1 MHLVDGVLLVL
12 PLGFLAVEAVAEFGH
27 LFLQSGQTLLR
38 KFIRFLFQRGFLNLQ
53 LGDAV
58 VHLVQFGGH
67 RIQLGL
73 DHGAGFIHQVDSL
86 IGQETVGDIAVGQGG
101 CCNQRSVLNL
111 DAVEHFVPLFQATQD
126 GDGVLHRRLVDHNG
140 LKTTF
145 QRRVFLDVLAVLI
158 QRGSADAVQFAAGQH
173 RLQQIASVH
182 GAVRLART
190 HDGVQLIDEED
201 NLAFGLFD
209 LVQHA
214 LQALLELA
222 AVLSA
227 RDQRTHVQAEH
238 GAVLQVFRHIT
249 LDDTLGQALSNGGF
263 TDTGFTD
270 QYRVVLALTAQ
281 DADDVTDFG
290 ITADDGVKLV
300 GLGHLDQILAVFL
313 QRIVGVLGVIAGH
326 TLVAAH
332 RT

>member
-1 MHLVDGVLLVL
+1 M
-12 PLGFLAVEAVAEFGH
+12 
-27 LFLQSGQTLLR
+27 
-38 KFIRFLFQRGFLNLQ
+38 
-53 LGDAV
+53 

-67 RIQLGL
+67 RIQFGL
-73 DHGAGFIHQVDSL
+73 DHGAGFIHQVDGL

-111 DAVEHFVPLFQATQD
+111 DAVEHLVAFFQATQD

-145 QRRVFLDVLAVLI
+145 QRRVLLDVLAVLI

-182 GAVRLART
+182 SAVGLARA

-201 NLAFGLFD
+201 DLALGLFD
-209 LVQHA
+209 LVQHT

-238 GAVLQVFRHIT
+238 GAVLQVLRHIP
-249 LDDTLGQALSNGGF
+249 LDDTLGQALSNGSLTDASF
-263 TDTGFTD
+263 TDEHG
-270 QYRVVLALTAQ
+270 VVLALTAQ

-290 ITADDGVKLV
+290 ITADYGVQLV
-300 GLGHLDQILAVFL
+300 GLGHLDQVLAVFL
-313 QRIVGVLGVIAGH
+313 QRIVGGFGVIAGH
-326 TLVAAH
+326 ALVAAH
-332 RT
+332 RTQRLHELFCRDAERLEQLCRTLAGALQNAKEHMLHADIFVFHLLGLGLSGV